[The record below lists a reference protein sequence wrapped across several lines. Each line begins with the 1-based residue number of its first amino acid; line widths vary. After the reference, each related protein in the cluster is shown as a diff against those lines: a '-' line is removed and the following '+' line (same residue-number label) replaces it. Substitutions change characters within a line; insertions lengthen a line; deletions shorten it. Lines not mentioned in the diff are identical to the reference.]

1 MIDFENQTDFEI
13 ELKELEKISNF
24 ITNKNFELIITTD
37 KIMKNINFKYRNIDK
52 TTDVLSFPLE
62 FVCENMPIGTIIISI
77 DKVKEKAEELGHRE
91 IDELKLL
98 LIHGLLHLIGY
109 DHETDNGEMREKE
122 REIITH
128 FKLPNSLIIRNS

>member
-13 ELKELEKISNF
+13 ELKELEEISSL

-37 KIMKNINFKYRNIDK
+37 KIMKNINFEYRNIDK

-62 FVCENMPIGTIIISI
+62 LVCENMPIGTIIISI
-77 DKVKEKAEELGHRE
+77 DKVKEKAEELGHTE

>member
-13 ELKELEKISNF
+13 ELKELEKISSF

>member
-1 MIDFENQTDFEI
+1 MLDNVLLRIA
-13 ELKELEKISNF
+13 
-24 ITNKNFELIITTD
+24 
-37 KIMKNINFKYRNIDK
+37 K
-52 TTDVLSFPLE
+52 TAILQKFDS
-62 FVCENMPIGTIIISI
+62 
-77 DKVKEKAEELGHRE
+77 RYE